1 MSVSFKLIERVG
13 ISTVS
18 ISDAIKNALLELN
31 KEEKVSW
38 FEVIEQ
44 RGRLTSNG
52 EIEFQVTIKVGVKI

>member
-18 ISDAIKNALLELN
+18 ISDAIKNALLDLN

-52 EIEFQVTIKVGVKI
+52 EVEFQVTVKVGIKI

>member
-18 ISDAIKNALLELN
+18 ISGAIKNALLELN

-52 EIEFQVTIKVGVKI
+52 EVEFQVTIKVGVKI